1 MITRRGRLSAVGVAA
16 IAAASLLAGCGSSSG
31 TGAEQS
37 AAPSTSKDASLA
49 AMVPASI
56 KKAGVIKVGSD
67 TSYAPSEF
75 LASDGQTAQGFDV
88 DLFKAVAGMLGVK
101 ANFTTAKFDSIIE
114 GVKSGKFDIGVS
126 SFTINPKRNKV
137 VTFVSYFNAGT
148 QWFTKKGNPK
158 NVTPDNACGKKIS
171 VQVGTVQIKDI
182 KARSK
187 KCTDAGKPEIHI
199 DQYQGQD
206 QATAAIVSG
215 KDYAGLAD
223 SPVAAYAV
231 KKTNGQLQLL
241 GDIYES
247 APYGY
252 AVPKGEQKFAKAMS
266 QALNKLIA
274 DGTYGKILNKWG
286 VQAGAIKKST
296 VHP

>member
-1 MITRRGRLSAVGVAA
+1 MNTRRGRLTAVGVVA
-16 IAAASLLAGCGSSSG
+16 IAVASVLAGCGGSSDGGGQSG
-31 TGAEQS
+31 SQPT
-37 AAPSTSKDASLA
+37 TSKDAKLA

-56 KKAGVIKVGSD
+56 KQAGVIKVGSD

-75 LASDGQTAQGFDV
+75 LASDGKTAQGFDV
-88 DLFKAVAGMLGVK
+88 DLFKAVSGLLGVK
-101 ANFTTAKFDSIIE
+101 ANFVTANFDSIIE
-114 GVKSGKFDIGVS
+114 GVKSGKYDVGVS
-126 SFTINPKRNKV
+126 SFTINPERNKV

-148 QWFTKKGNPK
+148 QWFTKKGNPNK
-158 NVTPDNACGKKIS
+158 VDPANACGKKIS
-171 VQVGTVQIKDI
+171 VQVGTVEIPDI
-182 KARSK
+182 KGRSK
-187 KCTDAGKPEIHI
+187 KCTKAGKPAIHI

-215 KDYAGLAD
+215 KDDGGLAD

-241 GDIYES
+241 GSIYES

-252 AVPKGEQKFAKAMS
+252 AVPKKEQKFAKAMS
-266 QALNKLIA
+266 QAVDELIKN
-274 DGTYGKILNKWG
+274 GTYGKILNKWG